1 MEELRQQL
9 MERLGLSEELADD
22 AIQLVLGYAKTKL
35 PENLQAPIDSI
46 AKGESPDLGGTAMN
60 ALKGFL
66 G

>member
-1 MEELRQQL
+1 MNELKQQIMEK
-9 MERLGLSEELADD
+9 LGVNEELAED

-35 PENLQAPIDSI
+35 PENLQAPIDQI
-46 AKGESPDLGGTAMN
+46 AKGESPDIGSTAMN

>member
-1 MEELRQQL
+1 MEELKQQI
-9 MERLGLSEELADD
+9 MDKLGVNQELAED